1 MSAVEIAQQCAD
13 VAKDVAKDHGL
24 WLAIGF
30 IGQAMFSARFL
41 IQWLASEKVKKSI
54 IPNLFWWFS
63 LAGGSIL
70 LIYAIHRADPVF
82 IVGQAA
88 GLFIYF
94 RNIYLIYRHPKKV
107 VKAESEAQS
116 AANAE
121 T

>member
-1 MSAVEIAQQCAD
+1 MTAQDCAEL
-13 VAKDVAKDHGL
+13 VQEHGI

-30 IGQAMFSARFL
+30 MGQAMFSARFL

-70 LIYAIHRADPVF
+70 LIYALHREDPVF
-82 IVGQAA
+82 IVGQGA
-88 GLFIYF
+88 GLLIYF
-94 RNIYLIYRHPKKV
+94 RNIYLIYSKKHNPDQPK
-107 VKAESEAQS
+107 Q
-116 AANAE
+116 